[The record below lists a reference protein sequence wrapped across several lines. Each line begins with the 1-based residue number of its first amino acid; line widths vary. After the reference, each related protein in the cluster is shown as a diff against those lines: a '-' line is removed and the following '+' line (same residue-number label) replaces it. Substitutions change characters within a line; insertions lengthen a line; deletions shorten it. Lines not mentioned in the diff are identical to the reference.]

1 MGLTCPNCGNERS
14 FLAKTLQT
22 HVVQSGGKELELT
35 EQSRPAVFE
44 GTSSAWCQLGPEHP
58 SHAAGTY
65 EGEES
70 HPSVARQLARDFT
83 VVRQQRLTPRRRQPS
98 LV

>member
-44 GTSSAWCQLGPEHP
+44 LDRK
-58 SHAAGTY
+58 
-65 EGEES
+65 
-70 HPSVARQLARDFT
+70 SV
-83 VVRQQRLTPRRRQPS
+83 V
-98 LV
+98 

>member
-35 EQSRPAVFE
+35 EQSRPPYSSCSVTNVRPKS
-44 GTSSAWCQLGPEHP
+44 TSGP
-58 SHAAGTY
+58 SSLTC
-65 EGEES
+65 
-70 HPSVARQLARDFT
+70 VAR
-83 VVRQQRLTPRRRQPS
+83 
-98 LV
+98 

>member
-22 HVVQSGGKELELT
+22 HVVQSGREELELT

-44 GTSSAWCQLGPEHP
+44 LLCDECETEIDIGALESDLRREMILLLGAH
-58 SHAAGTY
+58 
-65 EGEES
+65 
-70 HPSVARQLARDFT
+70 
-83 VVRQQRLTPRRRQPS
+83 
-98 LV
+98 

>member
-1 MGLTCPNCGNERS
+1 MGLTCTNCGNERS

-44 GTSSAWCQLGPEHP
+44 LLCDECETEI
-58 SHAAGTY
+58 
-65 EGEES
+65 
-70 HPSVARQLARDFT
+70 DFGALE
-83 VVRQQRLTPRRRQPS
+83 VDLRREMIL
-98 LV
+98 LVGAH

>member
-44 GTSSAWCQLGPEHP
+44 LLCDECETEIDFGAL
-58 SHAAGTY
+58 
-65 EGEES
+65 ES
-70 HPSVARQLARDFT
+70 DLRREMILLLA
-83 VVRQQRLTPRRRQPS
+83 LTTPS
-98 LV
+98 LAVRGESPASHRDPS